1 MDGAPVPSGGIDRK
15 RPAPALENRPLPWL
29 APLLLLLGLFYLF
42 PLIDVVRL
50 SFTDMT
56 LVGGTYGYSL
66 ASFTSLLTSVDFLE
80 MARITA
86 IFVAASVAGQ
96 LLLGL
101 LIAAL
106 LLAGERRALPGA
118 ALVRSVVLIGWIL
131 PGVVVGI
138 VWKLVLD
145 ESPSG
150 ILAYLLSLLDVRD
163 PVFVS
168 AAGPALF
175 WVVIANVWRG
185 TALSMILQYAGMKTI
200 PPELYE
206 AAMLDGAGPWQ
217 RFLYLTLPS
226 LRRIILINLVLI
238 TIATLNSFDMIV
250 SLTSGGPGRATE
262 VVALFIYNA
271 VFVQF
276 SVGRGAAAA
285 VLLALSGV
293 ALMVGYFRLFFADDG
308 EIA

>member
-1 MDGAPVPSGGIDRK
+1 MGATATSGGIEKK
-15 RPAPALENRPLPWL
+15 RASPPLENRPLPWL
-29 APLLLLLGLFYLF
+29 APLLLLLGLFYLY

-56 LVGGTYGYSL
+56 LVGRPYRYSL
-66 ASFTSLLTSVDFLE
+66 ASFANVLSSVDFAE
-80 MARITA
+80 MARITV

-96 LLLGL
+96 LLLGFLIAVL
-101 LIAAL
+101 LI
-106 LLAGERRALPGA
+106 AGERRRLPGA

-138 VWKLVLD
+138 VWKLMLD

-163 PVFVS
+163 PVFLS

-175 WVVIANVWRG
+175 WVIVANVWRG
-185 TALSMILQYAGMKTI
+185 TAFSMILQYAGMKTI

-206 AAMLDGAGPWQ
+206 AAVVDGARSWQ
-217 RFLYLTLPS
+217 QFLYLTPPS

-238 TIATLNSFDMIV
+238 TIATLDTFDMIV
-250 SLTSGGPGRATE
+250 SLTGGGPGRATE

-276 SVGRGAAAA
+276 SIGRGAAVA
-285 VLLALSGV
+285 VLLALFGA
-293 ALMVGYFRLFFADDG
+293 ALIISYFRLFFADDD
-308 EIA
+308 EAA

>member
-1 MDGAPVPSGGIDRK
+1 M
-15 RPAPALENRPLPWL
+15 PWL

-50 SFTDMT
+50 SFSDMT
-56 LVGGTYGYSL
+56 LVGGPYRYSL
-66 ASFTSLLTSVDFLE
+66 ASFTNVLTSADFTE

-101 LIAAL
+101 LIATL
-106 LLAGERRALPGA
+106 LIAGERRALPGA

-138 VWKLVLD
+138 VWKLMLD

-185 TALSMILQYAGMKTI
+185 TAFSMILQYAGMKTI

-206 AAMLDGAGPWQ
+206 AAMLDGAGPCQ
-217 RFLYLTLPS
+217 QFLYLTLPS
-226 LRRIILINLVLI
+226 LRRVILINLVLI
-238 TIATLNSFDMIV
+238 TIVTLNSFDMIV
-250 SLTSGGPGRATE
+250 SLTGGGPGRATE

-285 VLLALSGV
+285 VLLALFGV
-293 ALMVGYFRLFFADDG
+293 ALMVGYFRLFFADDS
-308 EIA
+308 EPA

>member
-1 MDGAPVPSGGIDRK
+1 MGAVAASGGIERK
-15 RPAPALENRPLPWL
+15 RAPTPLENRPLPWL
-29 APLLLLLGLFYLF
+29 VPLLLLLGLFYLY

-50 SFTDMT
+50 SFTDIT
-56 LVGGTYGYSL
+56 LVGGPYRYSL
-66 ASFTSLLTSVDFLE
+66 ASFANVLSSVDFAE
-80 MARITA
+80 MAWITA

-106 LLAGERRALPGA
+106 LIAGERRGLPGA

-131 PGVVVGI
+131 PGIVVGI
-138 VWKLVLD
+138 VWKLMLD

-150 ILAYLLSLLDVRD
+150 ILAYLLSLLGIRD
-163 PVFVS
+163 PVFLS

-175 WVVIANVWRG
+175 WVIIANVWRG
-185 TALSMILQYAGMKTI
+185 TAFSMILQYAGMKTI

-206 AAMLDGAGPWQ
+206 AATVDGAGSWQ
-217 RFLYLTLPS
+217 QFLYLTLPS
-226 LRRIILINLVLI
+226 LRRIILINLVL
-238 TIATLNSFDMIV
+238 TTTATLNTFDMIV
-250 SLTSGGPGRATE
+250 SLTGGGPGRATE

-276 SVGRGAAAA
+276 SMGRGAAAA
-285 VLLALSGV
+285 VLLALFGI

-308 EIA
+308 ETA

>member
-1 MDGAPVPSGGIDRK
+1 MGAAAASGGIERK
-15 RPAPALENRPLPWL
+15 RAPPPPLENRPLPWL
-29 APLLLLLGLFYLF
+29 APLLLLIGLFYLY

-50 SFTDMT
+50 SFTNISSI
-56 LVGGTYGYSL
+56 GGPYRYSL
-66 ASFTSLLTSVDFLE
+66 ASFANLLLSVDFAE

-106 LLAGERRALPGA
+106 LIAGERRGLPGA
-118 ALVRSVVLIGWIL
+118 TLVRSVVLIGWIL

-138 VWKLVLD
+138 VWKLMLD

-150 ILAYLLSLLDVRD
+150 ILAYLLSLLGVRD
-163 PVFVS
+163 PVFLS

-175 WVVIANVWRG
+175 WVIIANVWRG
-185 TALSMILQYAGMKTI
+185 TAFSMILQYAGMKTI

-206 AAMLDGAGPWQ
+206 AAILDGAGSWQ
-217 RFLYLTLPS
+217 QFLYLTLPS
-226 LRRIILINLVLI
+226 LRRIILINLMLI
-238 TIATLNSFDMIV
+238 TTATLNTFDMIV
-250 SLTSGGPGRATE
+250 SLTGGGPGRATE

-276 SVGRGAAAA
+276 SIGRGAAAA
-285 VLLALSGV
+285 VLLALFGV

-308 EIA
+308 ETA

>member
-1 MDGAPVPSGGIDRK
+1 M
-15 RPAPALENRPLPWL
+15 PWL

-66 ASFTSLLTSVDFLE
+66 ASFTNLLTSVDFLE

-150 ILAYLLSLLDVRD
+150 ILAYFLSLLDVND
-163 PVFVS
+163 PIFVS

>member
-1 MDGAPVPSGGIDRK
+1 MGAAAARGGIERK
-15 RPAPALENRPLPWL
+15 RPPSPLENRPFPWL
-29 APLLLLLGLFYLF
+29 APLLLLLGLFYLC

-50 SFTDMT
+50 SLTDTT
-56 LVGGTYGYSL
+56 LVGGSYRYSL
-66 ASFTSLLTSVDFLE
+66 ASFANVLKSVDFAE

-106 LLAGERRALPGA
+106 LIAGERRGLPGA

-138 VWKLVLD
+138 VWKLMLD

-150 ILAYLLSLLDVRD
+150 ILAYLLSLLGVRD
-163 PVFVS
+163 PVFLS

-175 WVVIANVWRG
+175 WVIIANIWRG
-185 TALSMILQYAGMKTI
+185 TAFSMILQYAGMKTI

-206 AAMLDGAGPWQ
+206 AAIMDGAGSWQ
-217 RFLYLTLPS
+217 QFLYLTLPS

-238 TIATLNSFDMIV
+238 TTATLNTFDMIV
-250 SLTSGGPGRATE
+250 SLTGGGPGRATE

-276 SVGRGAAAA
+276 SIGRGAAVA
-285 VLLALSGV
+285 VLLALFGV

-308 EIA
+308 ETA

>member
-1 MDGAPVPSGGIDRK
+1 MGAVAASGGSERK
-15 RPAPALENRPLPWL
+15 RTALALENRPLPWL
-29 APLLLLLGLFYLF
+29 APLLLLLGLFYLY

-50 SFTDMT
+50 SFTDTT
-56 LVGGTYGYSL
+56 LIGRPYRYSL
-66 ASFTSLLTSVDFLE
+66 ASFANVLLSVDFAE

-96 LLLGL
+96 LLVGL

-106 LLAGERRALPGA
+106 LIAGERRGLPGA

-138 VWKLVLD
+138 VWKLMLD

-150 ILAYLLSLLDVRD
+150 IVAYLLSLLDVRD
-163 PVFVS
+163 PVFLS

-175 WVVIANVWRG
+175 WVIIANVWRG
-185 TALSMILQYAGMKTI
+185 TAFSMILQYAGMKTI
-200 PPELYE
+200 PLELYE
-206 AAMLDGAGPWQ
+206 AAIVDGAGSWQ
-217 RFLYLTLPS
+217 QFLYLTLPS

-238 TIATLNSFDMIV
+238 TIATLNTFDMIV
-250 SLTSGGPGRATE
+250 PLTGGGPGRATE
-262 VVALFIYNA
+262 VVALFIYNT

-276 SVGRGAAAA
+276 SMGRGAAVA
-285 VLLALSGV
+285 VLLAVFGV
-293 ALMVGYFRLFFADDG
+293 ALMIGYFRLFFADDS
-308 EIA
+308 ETA

>member
-1 MDGAPVPSGGIDRK
+1 MGGAPVPSGGINRK
-15 RPAPALENRPLPWL
+15 RPAPPLENRPLPWL

-42 PLIDVVRL
+42 PLLDVVRL

-56 LVGGTYGYSL
+56 LVGGTYRYSL
-66 ASFTSLLTSVDFLE
+66 ASFTNLVTSIYFIE

-106 LLAGERRALPGA
+106 LIGGERRALPGA

-217 RFLYLTLPS
+217 QFLYLTLPS

-250 SLTSGGPGRATE
+250 SLTGGGPGRTTE

-276 SVGRGAAAA
+276 
-285 VLLALSGV
+285 
-293 ALMVGYFRLFFADDG
+293 
-308 EIA
+308 

>member
-1 MDGAPVPSGGIDRK
+1 MGGAPVPSGGIDRK
-15 RPAPALENRPLPWL
+15 RPAPPLENRPLPWL

-66 ASFTSLLTSVDFLE
+66 ASFTNMLTSVDFLE

-150 ILAYLLSLLDVRD
+150 ILAYFLSLLDVND
-163 PVFVS
+163 PIFVS

-206 AAMLDGAGPWQ
+206 ANTLHYRGPVGGC
-217 RFLYLTLPS
+217 RHLTL
-226 LRRIILINLVLI
+226 
-238 TIATLNSFDMIV
+238 TAT
-250 SLTSGGPGRATE
+250 R
-262 VVALFIYNA
+262 
-271 VFVQF
+271 
-276 SVGRGAAAA
+276 
-285 VLLALSGV
+285 
-293 ALMVGYFRLFFADDG
+293 
-308 EIA
+308 

>member
-1 MDGAPVPSGGIDRK
+1 MDAAAASGGIERK
-15 RPAPALENRPLPWL
+15 RARPPLENRPLPWL
-29 APLLLLLGLFYLF
+29 APLLLLLGLFYLY

-50 SFTDMT
+50 SFTDIT
-56 LVGGTYGYSL
+56 LAGGPYRYSL
-66 ASFTSLLTSVDFLE
+66 ASFANALPSVDFAE
-80 MARITA
+80 MAWITA

-106 LLAGERRALPGA
+106 LIAGERRGLPGA

-138 VWKLVLD
+138 VWKLMLD

-163 PVFVS
+163 PVFLL

-175 WVVIANVWRG
+175 WVIIANVWRG
-185 TALSMILQYAGMKTI
+185 TAFSMILQYAGMKTI

-206 AAMLDGAGPWQ
+206 AAILDGAGSWQ
-217 RFLYLTLPS
+217 QFVYLTLPS

-238 TIATLNSFDMIV
+238 TTATLNTFDMIV
-250 SLTSGGPGRATE
+250 SLTGGGPGRATE

-276 SVGRGAAAA
+276 SIGRGAAVA
-285 VLLALSGV
+285 VLLALFGV

-308 EIA
+308 ETA

>member
-1 MDGAPVPSGGIDRK
+1 MGAAAASGGIERK
-15 RPAPALENRPLPWL
+15 RARPPLENRPLPWL
-29 APLLLLLGLFYLF
+29 APLLLLLGLFYLY

-50 SFTDMT
+50 SFTDIT
-56 LVGGTYGYSL
+56 LVGGPYRYSL
-66 ASFTSLLTSVDFLE
+66 ASFANVLASVDLTE

-106 LLAGERRALPGA
+106 LIAGERRGLPGA

-138 VWKLVLD
+138 VWKLMLD

-150 ILAYLLSLLDVRD
+150 ILAYLLSPLGVRD
-163 PVFVS
+163 PVFLS

-175 WVVIANVWRG
+175 WVIIANVWRG
-185 TALSMILQYAGMKTI
+185 TAFSMILQYAGMKTI
-200 PPELYE
+200 SPELYE
-206 AAMLDGAGPWQ
+206 AAILDGAGSWQ
-217 RFLYLTLPS
+217 QFLYLTLPS

-238 TIATLNSFDMIV
+238 TTATLNTFDMIV
-250 SLTSGGPGRATE
+250 SLTGGGPGRATE
-262 VVALFIYNA
+262 VVALFIYDA

-276 SVGRGAAAA
+276 SLGRGAAVA
-285 VLLALSGV
+285 VLLALFGV

-308 EIA
+308 ETA

>member
-1 MDGAPVPSGGIDRK
+1 MGGAPVPSGGINRK
-15 RPAPALENRPLPWL
+15 RPAPPLENRPLPWL
-29 APLLLLLGLFYLF
+29 APLLLLLGLFYLV
-42 PLIDVVRL
+42 PLVDVLRL

-56 LVGGTYGYSL
+56 LVGGTYRYSL
-66 ASFTSLLTSVDFLE
+66 ASFTNVLTSADSMN

-106 LLAGERRALPGA
+106 LIAGESRALPGA

-138 VWKLVLD
+138 IWKLVLD

-150 ILAYLLSLLDVRD
+150 ILAYLLSLLGVRD

-168 AAGPALF
+168 SAGPALF
-175 WVVIANVWRG
+175 WAVIANIWRG
-185 TALSMILQYAGMKTI
+185 TALSMILQYAAMKTI

-217 RFLYLTLPS
+217 QFLYLTLPS

-250 SLTSGGPGRATE
+250 SLTGGGPGRATE

-285 VLLALSGV
+285 VLLALCGV

>member
-1 MDGAPVPSGGIDRK
+1 MGGAPVPSGGIDRK
-15 RPAPALENRPLPWL
+15 RPAPPLENRPSPWL

-42 PLIDVVRL
+42 PLLDVVRL

-56 LVGGTYGYSL
+56 LVGGTYRYSL
-66 ASFTSLLTSVDFLE
+66 ASFTNLLTSVDFIE
-80 MARITA
+80 MAQTTA
-86 IFVAASVAGQ
+86 IFVATSVAGQ

-106 LLAGERRALPGA
+106 LIAGERRALPGA

-150 ILAYLLSLLDVRD
+150 ILAYLLSLLDVND
-163 PVFVS
+163 PIFVS

-185 TALSMILQYAGMKTI
+185 TALTAI
-200 PPELYE
+200 
-206 AAMLDGAGPWQ
+206 
-217 RFLYLTLPS
+217 
-226 LRRIILINLVLI
+226 
-238 TIATLNSFDMIV
+238 
-250 SLTSGGPGRATE
+250 
-262 VVALFIYNA
+262 
-271 VFVQF
+271 QF
-276 SVGRGAAAA
+276 STD
-285 VLLALSGV
+285 LS
-293 ALMVGYFRLFFADDG
+293 
-308 EIA
+308 

>member
-1 MDGAPVPSGGIDRK
+1 M
-15 RPAPALENRPLPWL
+15 PWL

-42 PLIDVVRL
+42 PLVDVVRL

-66 ASFTSLLTSVDFLE
+66 ASFTNLLTSVDFLE

-250 SLTSGGPGRATE
+250 SLTGGGPGRATE

>member
-1 MDGAPVPSGGIDRK
+1 MGAAAASRGIERK
-15 RPAPALENRPLPWL
+15 RARPPLENRPLPWL
-29 APLLLLLGLFYLF
+29 ASLLLMLGLFYLY

-50 SFTDMT
+50 SFTDISSI
-56 LVGGTYGYSL
+56 GGPYRYSL
-66 ASFTSLLTSVDFLE
+66 ASFANLLLSVDFAE

-106 LLAGERRALPGA
+106 LIAGERRGLPGA
-118 ALVRSVVLIGWIL
+118 TLVRSVVLIGWIL

-138 VWKLVLD
+138 VWKLMLD

-150 ILAYLLSLLDVRD
+150 ILAYLLSLLGVRD
-163 PVFVS
+163 PVFLS

-175 WVVIANVWRG
+175 WVIIANVWRG
-185 TALSMILQYAGMKTI
+185 TAFSMILQYAGMKTI

-206 AAMLDGAGPWQ
+206 AAILDGAGSWQ
-217 RFLYLTLPS
+217 QFLYLTLPS
-226 LRRIILINLVLI
+226 LRRIILINLMLI
-238 TIATLNSFDMIV
+238 TTATLNTFDMIV
-250 SLTSGGPGRATE
+250 SLTGGGPGRATE

-276 SVGRGAAAA
+276 SIGRGAAAA
-285 VLLALSGV
+285 VLLALFGV

-308 EIA
+308 ETA

>member
-1 MDGAPVPSGGIDRK
+1 MGVAATSGGIERK
-15 RPAPALENRPLPWL
+15 RPPPPLENRPLPWL
-29 APLLLLLGLFYLF
+29 APLLLLLGLFYLC
-42 PLIDVVRL
+42 PLLDVLRL

-56 LVGGTYGYSL
+56 LVGGPYRYSL
-66 ASFTSLLTSVDFLE
+66 ASFANVLLSDDFAE

-86 IFVAASVAGQ
+86 IFVAASVVGQ

-106 LLAGERRALPGA
+106 LVAGERRGLPGA

-138 VWKLVLD
+138 VWKLMLD

-150 ILAYLLSLLDVRD
+150 ILAYVLSLLDVRD

-168 AAGPALF
+168 APGPALF
-175 WVVIANVWRG
+175 WVIIANVWRG
-185 TALSMILQYAGMKTI
+185 TAFSMILQYAGMKTI

-206 AAMLDGAGPWQ
+206 AAMLDGAGLWQ
-217 RFLYLTLPS
+217 QFLYLTLPS
-226 LRRIILINLVLI
+226 LRRIILINLVLT
-238 TIATLNSFDMIV
+238 TIATLNTFDMIV
-250 SLTSGGPGRATE
+250 SLTNGGPGRATE
-262 VVALFIYNA
+262 VVALFIYNS

-308 EIA
+308 ETA

>member
-1 MDGAPVPSGGIDRK
+1 MGVAAASGGIERK
-15 RPAPALENRPLPWL
+15 RAPPPLENRPLPWL
-29 APLLLLLGLFYLF
+29 APLLLLLGLFYLY

-50 SFTDMT
+50 SFTDIT
-56 LVGGTYGYSL
+56 LVGEPYHYSL
-66 ASFTSLLTSVDFLE
+66 ASFANVLPSVDFAE
-80 MARITA
+80 MAWITA

-106 LLAGERRALPGA
+106 LMAGERRGLPGA
-118 ALVRSVVLIGWIL
+118 VLVRSVVLIGWIL
-131 PGVVVGI
+131 PGIVVGI
-138 VWKLVLD
+138 VWKLMLD

-150 ILAYLLSLLDVRD
+150 ILAYLLSLLDIRD
-163 PVFVS
+163 PVFLS

-175 WVVIANVWRG
+175 WVIIANVWRG
-185 TALSMILQYAGMKTI
+185 TAFSMILQYAGMKTI

-206 AAMLDGAGPWQ
+206 AAIVDGAGSWQ
-217 RFLYLTLPS
+217 QFLYITLPS

-238 TIATLNSFDMIV
+238 TTATLNTFDMIV
-250 SLTSGGPGRATE
+250 SLTGGGPGRATE

-276 SVGRGAAAA
+276 SMGRGAAAA
-285 VLLALSGV
+285 VLLALFGV

-308 EIA
+308 ETA

>member
-1 MDGAPVPSGGIDRK
+1 MDAAAASGGIERK
-15 RPAPALENRPLPWL
+15 RAPPPLENRPLPWL
-29 APLLLLLGLFYLF
+29 APLLLLLGLFYLN

-50 SFTDMT
+50 SFTDIP
-56 LVGGTYGYSL
+56 LVGGPYRYSL
-66 ASFTSLLTSVDFLE
+66 ASFANVLQSVDFAE
-80 MARITA
+80 MAWITA

-106 LLAGERRALPGA
+106 LIAGERRGLPGA
-118 ALVRSVVLIGWIL
+118 TLVRSVVLIGWIL

-138 VWKLVLD
+138 VWKLMLD

-150 ILAYLLSLLDVRD
+150 ILAYLLSLLGVRD
-163 PVFVS
+163 PVFLS

-175 WVVIANVWRG
+175 WVIIANVWRG
-185 TALSMILQYAGMKTI
+185 TAFSMILQYAGMKTI

-206 AAMLDGAGPWQ
+206 AALMDGAGSWQ
-217 RFLYLTLPS
+217 QFLYLTLPS
-226 LRRIILINLVLI
+226 VRLIILINLVLI
-238 TIATLNSFDMIV
+238 TTATLNTFDMIV
-250 SLTSGGPGRATE
+250 SLTGGGPGRATE

-276 SVGRGAAAA
+276 SIGRGAAVA
-285 VLLALSGV
+285 VLLALFGV
-293 ALMVGYFRLFFADDG
+293 GLMGGYFR
-308 EIA
+308 

>member
-1 MDGAPVPSGGIDRK
+1 MGGAPVPSGGIDRK
-15 RPAPALENRPLPWL
+15 RPAPPLENRPLPWL

-42 PLIDVVRL
+42 PLLDVVRL

-56 LVGGTYGYSL
+56 LVGGTYRYSL
-66 ASFTSLLTSVDFLE
+66 ASFTNLLTSVDFIE
-80 MARITA
+80 MAQTTA
-86 IFVAASVAGQ
+86 IFVATSVAGQ

-106 LLAGERRALPGA
+106 LIAGERRALPGA

-150 ILAYLLSLLDVRD
+150 ILAYFLSLLDVND
-163 PVFVS
+163 PIFVS

>member
-1 MDGAPVPSGGIDRK
+1 MGTAVASGGIERK
-15 RPAPALENRPLPWL
+15 RASPPLENRPSPWL
-29 APLLLLLGLFYLF
+29 APLLLLLGLFYLY

-50 SFTDMT
+50 SFTDLT
-56 LVGGTYGYSL
+56 LVGGRYRYSL
-66 ASFTSLLTSVDFLE
+66 ASFQNVLTSVDFAE

-86 IFVAASVAGQ
+86 IFVVASVAGQ

-106 LLAGERRALPGA
+106 LIAGERRGLPGA

-138 VWKLVLD
+138 VWKTMLD

-163 PVFVS
+163 PVFLS

-175 WVVIANVWRG
+175 WVIIANVWRG
-185 TALSMILQYAGMKTI
+185 TAFSMILQYAGMKTI

-206 AAMLDGAGPWQ
+206 AAIVDGAGSWQ
-217 RFLYLTLPS
+217 QFLYLTLPS

-238 TIATLNSFDMIV
+238 TIATLNTFDMIV
-250 SLTSGGPGRATE
+250 PLTDGGPGRATE
-262 VVALFIYNA
+262 VIALFIYSA

-276 SVGRGAAAA
+276 SIGRGATVA
-285 VLLALSGV
+285 VLLALFGV
-293 ALMVGYFRLFFADDG
+293 ALMVGYFRMFFADDG
-308 EIA
+308 ETA

>member
-1 MDGAPVPSGGIDRK
+1 MGGAPVPSGGINRK
-15 RPAPALENRPLPWL
+15 RPAPPLENRPLPWL

-42 PLIDVVRL
+42 PLLDVVRL

-56 LVGGTYGYSL
+56 LVGGTYRYSL
-66 ASFTSLLTSVDFLE
+66 ASFTNLVTSIYFIE

-106 LLAGERRALPGA
+106 LIGGERRALPGA

-217 RFLYLTLPS
+217 QFLYLTLPS

-250 SLTSGGPGRATE
+250 SLTGGGPGRTTE

-308 EIA
+308 EIT

>member
-1 MDGAPVPSGGIDRK
+1 MGAAAARGGIERK
-15 RPAPALENRPLPWL
+15 RPPSPLENRPLPWL
-29 APLLLLLGLFYLF
+29 APLLLLLGLFYLC

-50 SFTDMT
+50 SLTDTT
-56 LVGGTYGYSL
+56 LVGGSYRYSL
-66 ASFTSLLTSVDFLE
+66 ASFANVLKSLDFAE

-96 LLLGL
+96 FLLGL

-106 LLAGERRALPGA
+106 LIAGERRGLPGA

-138 VWKLVLD
+138 VWKLMLD

-150 ILAYLLSLLDVRD
+150 ILAYLLSLLGVRD
-163 PVFVS
+163 PVFLS

-175 WVVIANVWRG
+175 WVIIANIWRG
-185 TALSMILQYAGMKTI
+185 TAFSMILQYAGMKTI

-206 AAMLDGAGPWQ
+206 AAIMDGAGSWQ
-217 RFLYLTLPS
+217 QFLYLTLPS
-226 LRRIILINLVLI
+226 LRRIFLINLVLI
-238 TIATLNSFDMIV
+238 TTATLNTFDMIV
-250 SLTSGGPGRATE
+250 SLTGGGPGRATE

-276 SVGRGAAAA
+276 SIGRGAAVA
-285 VLLALSGV
+285 VLLALFGA

-308 EIA
+308 ETA

>member
-1 MDGAPVPSGGIDRK
+1 MGGAPVPRGGIDRK
-15 RPAPALENRPLPWL
+15 RPAPPLENRPLPWL
-29 APLLLLLGLFYLF
+29 APLLLFGLFYLV

-56 LVGGTYGYSL
+56 LVGGTYRYSL
-66 ASFTSLLTSVDFLE
+66 ASFTNLVTSIYFIE

-106 LLAGERRALPGA
+106 LIGGERRALPGA

-217 RFLYLTLPS
+217 QFLYLTLPS

-250 SLTSGGPGRATE
+250 SLTGGGPGRATE

-276 SVGRGAAAA
+276 SVGQGAAAA